1 MAEIKLYK
9 KFVQPICSWKLVKA
23 PPSRT
28 FFLDSVSLRA
38 FKSNYRNCQERE
50 IPHGIYEISC
60 DIKELGSNQNSSC
73 TCIRTKDG
81 LVYIRTTLFDITKA
95 VSEGYVNVQGT
106 ELKMYG
112 YFIKQ
117 GEQIYFVLADKNV
130 EDSYCY

>member
-9 KFVQPICSWKLVKA
+9 KFVQPMCSWKLVKA

-28 FFLDSVSLRA
+28 FFLDSISLKT

-50 IPHGIYEISC
+50 LHHGIYEISC
-60 DIKELGSNQNSSC
+60 DIKELGSNINSSC
-73 TCIRTKDG
+73 TSIRTKDG

-95 VSEGYVNVQGT
+95 VSEGYVKVKDT
-106 ELKMYG
+106 EVKIYG

-117 GEQIYFVLADKNV
+117 GEQIYFVLVDKNV
-130 EDSYCY
+130 EDTYCC